1 MLLLLR
7 KKQKSVLWPR
17 AALVKEAARHRR
29 VKKNKNRSEKKRLPC
44 SKRACPPGPRP
55 RQSPPAARRNVAV
68 RIFWR
73 LLGRRKAWRRPPRL
87 CEWARGRG
95 FLPVMRRAER
105 ERAERIIMADAAG
118 ATKRRPGA
126 WTQPRSGSPMKI
138 LLWNFLTIRRQKPGV
153 AFAHRTA
160 ACRASC
166 GRPRRSARGTT
177 RR

>member
-87 CEWARGRG
+87 CEWSRGRG

-118 ATKRRPGA
+118 ATKRRPGL
-126 WTQPRSGSPMKI
+126 KK
-138 LLWNFLTIRRQKPGV
+138 L
-153 AFAHRTA
+153 
-160 ACRASC
+160 
-166 GRPRRSARGTT
+166 RRSSRPVQLFIGAVIDDRSQA
-177 RR
+177 